1 MQDAGSICLCNRPRG
16 RPVMGLTERERR
28 LECLAGMHKEGRV
41 IVPDLM
47 VSDMARSVRFDRDTR
62 SCWRRFRA
70 WPANPPCSGSITG
83 RPPSG
88 TIYFRGLHLDS
99 VRDGVVGEPV

>member
-16 RPVMGLTERERR
+16 RPVVGLTERERR

-47 VSDMARSVRFDRDTR
+47 VSDMARSVRFYRDTPGMALAMTMTV
-62 SCWRRFRA
+62 S
-70 WPANPPCSGSITG
+70 PE
-83 RPPSG
+83 
-88 TIYFRGLHLDS
+88 
-99 VRDGVVGEPV
+99 RDVG